1 MWNSAANVY
10 VNGFSVNNAGIVELP
25 LIGKVSVVGQTT
37 EEVKDKIQTEAKKFI
52 KDVTVVVKLLNY
64 RYTVIGEVN
73 RPGTYTNYN
82 NNLTIYQAISNAG
95 DASIYGDKTQSMII
109 RETKEGKISIPID
122 LTKMD
127 VLNSD
132 VYYIRP
138 NDIIYIKPIRNK
150 AFKQNLP
157 NIALIFSSISTI
169 ILVIS
174 FIGNN

>member
-1 MWNSAANVY
+1 
-10 VNGFSVNNAGIVELP
+10 
-25 LIGKVSVVGQTT
+25 
-37 EEVKDKIQTEAKKFI
+37 
-52 KDVTVVVKLLNY
+52 
-64 RYTVIGEVN
+64 
-73 RPGTYTNYN
+73 
-82 NNLTIYQAISNAG
+82 
-95 DASIYGDKTQSMII
+95 MII

-174 FIGNN
+174 FVGKY